1 MGLVA
6 WLALSVAHDLPFAI
20 VVSVASCPYLLIA
33 CSVRLPFLN
42 ASNWHTGGSRLVS
55 LLVMMFGGSSVIEH
69 VDARIT
75 LALNHYAVRKD
86 GVLGWW
92 WLLRRSEYRHQML
105 AEYRKKYKRLYE
117 AEFGDYEPQ
126 L

>member
-6 WLALSVAHDLPFAI
+6 WLALSVAHDFPFAI
-20 VVSVASCPYLLIA
+20 VVSVASCPYLLVA
-33 CSVRLPFLN
+33 CSLRLPYLN
-42 ASNWHTGGSRLVS
+42 ASNWHTGGS

-69 VDARIT
+69 VDARII
-75 LALNHYAVRKD
+75 LALNHYAVRKN